1 MIIED
6 IKSSGDLMAFF
17 YFDAK
22 DPGKCRLRDLLSS
35 ILLQL
40 CNKSDQCHNLLS
52 QLYIEHND
60 GAEVLSELALVA
72 CLKSTIQMLRRIPI
86 YLVIDALDLCP
97 NNTGIPSP
105 REKVLDLLEDL
116 ITLQYPN
123 LHVCVTSGLE
133 HDIRTALQP
142 FTSTPVSLHEENGHR
157 EDITY
162 YVKSLVRED
171 RNMRDWSA
179 EDRDLVIG
187 SLSER
192 ADGM

>member
-1 MIIED
+1 VIIED

-40 CNKSDQCHNLLS
+40 CNKSGQCHNLLS
-52 QLYIEHND
+52 QLYTEHND
-60 GAEVLSELALVA
+60 GTEVLSELALVA
-72 CLKSTIQMLRRIPI
+72 CLKRTIQILGRTPI

-97 NNTGIPSP
+97 NNTGTPSP
-105 REKVLDLLEDL
+105 REKVLVLLEDL
-116 ITLQYPN
+116 ITLQYSN

-133 HDIRTALQP
+133 HDIGTVLEP
-142 FTSTPVSLHEENGHR
+142 LTSTPVSLHEENGHR

-171 RNMRDWSA
+171 RRMRDWSA
-179 EDRDLVIG
+179 DDRHLVIG